1 MNIGPNYIS
10 AQEWQTLF
18 DKKNEIA
25 SPLLN
30 KLPTEPEQKNRVT
43 RTLNSIQ
50 PKRHLGFPATKIR
63 RQDALF

>member
-30 KLPTEPEQKNRVT
+30 KLPTEPEQKKKT
-43 RTLNSIQ
+43 
-50 PKRHLGFPATKIR
+50 A
-63 RQDALF
+63 